1 MKKTITLIFIALNF
15 IACKKKNDTAC
26 VPVDASAEAPQIA
39 AFCTA
44 SSISYTVDSNGIYYQ
59 VIDEGAGAKPNENSV
74 ITVTY
79 IATTLDGTVI
89 EDKTSDPVTSPLSK
103 FIEGW
108 RIAIPYIQKGGHI
121 KMIIPSSLAYGCTG
135 IANVITP
142 NSPLYYDVVL
152 VDVQ

>member
-1 MKKTITLIFIALNF
+1 MKKTITLVFLTLSF

-26 VPVDASAEAPQIA
+26 MPVAADTEAPQIT

-44 SSISYTVDSNGIYYQ
+44 NGINYTVDSNGIYYQ
-59 VIDEGAGAKPNENSV
+59 VVDEGAGVKPNENSV

-79 IATTLDGTVI
+79 IATTLDGKVI
-89 EDKTSDPVTSPLSK
+89 EDKTSDPVTASLSQ

-108 RIAIPYIQKGGHI
+108 RIAIPYIQKGGHM
-121 KMIIPSSLAYGCTG
+121 KMVIPSSLAYGCTG
-135 IANVITP
+135 ISNVIAP
-142 NSPLYYDVVL
+142 NSPLYYDISL